1 MVEYVLQMT
10 GKAVNDAL
18 TKTQTDVSFSQA
30 QSLTETEKATA
41 RNNIGAGSMTDITNL
56 NSNINNLQATAGQ
69 KLDYTQIQELTD
81 TEKSQT
87 RINIGL
93 NPVEFNETMTMP
105 VGIDENGQLWARSLR
120 VPDITNWRQVTRII
134 RTGAAPS
141 FFAVGDQFIVN
152 KATSVTASVS
162 GNISSATVNLSTFI
176 NKMNEAKA
184 TSYVFSF
191 IDGQWFYDGNAVIL
205 GDYGITAAGLPTNHD
220 TIIVTETVEAIT
232 FDVLD
237 FDYDTPITEGINH
250 TMSLVAHN
258 IYSYNEIPFDPR
270 EAFYYCPNGLSAGT
284 YYFNMGGQ
292 PWFAGDA
299 GKNMQF
305 TLTKNIPAGGQL
317 VMNQTYNATLI
328 GSTISSFSSSIEQA
342 ELERVTVSEGST
354 GTNLGTIANEVNGS
368 FNAYDRAVLGSNNWE
383 QSSIR
388 RYLNSDAEGAP
399 SNTIA
404 SWYGAPTTNWDRPV
418 VSTKP
423 GFLYGLD
430 PSFVQSIQTVK
441 KRTAL
446 NTISDNGGYKDSNEK
461 VFYLSM
467 KECNLNANNSVN
479 ETSFGTDKTFGTI
492 KTTPYALYTAAV
504 NADRV
509 KYQNE
514 KAYIWWLRSPNTG
527 YTHEVRGISASG
539 SSTRSRAF
547 NEFGVV
553 PALCIG

>member
-1 MVEYVLQMT
+1 MAEYVLQMT
-10 GKAVNDAL
+10 GDAVNAAL
-18 TKTQTDVSFSQA
+18 TKAQTDVSFSQA
-30 QSLTETEKATA
+30 QSLTDIEKTTA
-41 RNNIGAGSMTDITNL
+41 RNNIGAGSITDIDNL
-56 NSNINNLQATAGQ
+56 NANINNLQTDSGH
-69 KLDYTQIQELTD
+69 KLDYTQTQTLTD

-87 RINIGL
+87 RQNIGL
-93 NPVEFNETMTMP
+93 NPVEFNETMIMP
-105 VGIDENGQLWARSLR
+105 VGIDENGQLWAQSLE
-120 VPDITNWRQVTRII
+120 VPDITNWRQVAQII

-141 FFAVGDQFIVN
+141 FFEVGDQFIVN
-152 KATSVTASVS
+152 KATSVTTSVS
-162 GNISSATVNLSTFI
+162 GNISGATVNLSTFI

-191 IDGQWFYDGNAVIL
+191 IDSQWFYDGNAVIL
-205 GDYGITAAGLPTNHD
+205 GDYGINAAGLPTNHD

-237 FDYDTPITEGINH
+237 FDYDTPISEGINH

-270 EAFYYCPNGLSAGT
+270 EAFYYCSNGLSAGT

-317 VMNQTYNATLI
+317 VMNQIYNATLI
-328 GSTISSFSSSIEQA
+328 GSTISSFSSSIEPV
-342 ELERVTVSEGST
+342 ELEIVTVSEGNT
-354 GTNLGTIANEVNGS
+354 GTNLGTIANDVNGN

-388 RYLNSDAEGAP
+388 RYLNSDAAGAP
-399 SNTIA
+399 SNAIA

-418 VSTKP
+418 FSTKP

-430 PSFVQSIQTVK
+430 PSFVKSLQTVK

-479 ETSFGTDKTFGTI
+479 ETSFGTDKTFSTI
-492 KTTPYALYTAAV
+492 KTTPYALYTGAV